1 MKPRNSAPGIYYYK
15 NKINGKLYIG
25 QAQNLHK
32 RHSTFGR
39 GKYCGGIFDNA
50 IKKYGKENFEYGIL
64 THCKVEELDKW
75 EQFYI
80 KRLKT
85 KSPNGYNLTEGGN
98 SSSYAYVVVQC
109 DRLNHNK
116 VLNIFPSLSEA
127 QMCTGIYSIHK
138 CVNGYQ
144 QNSGGYFWRKA
155 KDNEIPYVK
164 YNSEYL
170 KKLDNNKKL
179 TAQQKKQ
186 LKESGV
192 WKHQERMK
200 TVYCFNPKGEII
212 DICESTKETGKK
224 YGVCYHTI
232 TDICNGL
239 RKDKYLNNI
248 TFSYNKSHKVEP
260 FFETKIYQYTLDGEL
275 VNTYDSLKEASE
287 ATGAMESS
295 ISSCICGHYKTS
307 MGFVW
312 KRETKEITQK

>member
-32 RHSTFGR
+32 RHSAFGR

-127 QMCTGIYSIHK
+127 QMYTGIYSIHK

-186 LKESGV
+186 LKEKGV
-192 WKHQERMK
+192 WKHEKLMK
-200 TVYCFNPKGEII
+200 KVYCFNLKGELI
-212 DICESTKETGKK
+212 DICQSTKEAGKK
-224 YGVCYHTI
+224 YNVDPTEI
-232 TDICNGL
+232 VAICNKG
-239 RKDKYLNNI
+239 KQKSAKGM
-248 TFSYNKSHKVEP
+248 TFSYTDTPVAGPFYKSI
-260 FFETKIYQYTLDGEL
+260 IYQYTIDGEL
-275 VNTYDSLKEASE
+275 VNTFDSIKDACK
-287 ATGAMESS
+287 ATGAKDGS
-295 ISSCICGHYKTS
+295 ISSCIAGKYKTS
-307 MGFVW
+307 VGFVW
-312 KRETKEITQK
+312 KKETKEIM